1 MIKTTITEKMIDT
14 ETYETHKITKVFG
27 IKVYE
32 RIFQSKSNELI
43 EEYTPKTKN
52 NVGFSKQ

>member
-1 MIKTTITEKMIDT
+1 MIKTTITEKMIDA
-14 ETYETHKITKVFG
+14 ETYETHKITRFLG

-43 EEYTPKTKN
+43 DEYTPKTKN

>member
-43 EEYTPKTKN
+43 EEYTPKN
-52 NVGFSKQ
+52 